1 MSIIMWYHSP
11 HFVLTYATLV
21 QSLAISL
28 FRKIFRRPTTCELYK
43 IRKNAEIMNVV
54 CMLFKSPH
62 WFLKIF
68 SPVIIL
74 DPFPQSDFSYCM
86 YLYIA
91 TTYIKRQGVERSNAL
106 YGVYMLT

>member
-1 MSIIMWYHSP
+1 
-11 HFVLTYATLV
+11 
-21 QSLAISL
+21 
-28 FRKIFRRPTTCELYK
+28 
-43 IRKNAEIMNVV
+43 
-54 CMLFKSPH
+54 MLFKSPH